1 MNLTDALEQIAAG
14 AAARGGLDDAE
25 LDTVVA
31 GVRRGRRWVTGTVLA
46 GLAGAAAAGV
56 LALSLLDLGGTPQ
69 PPVAPTETIAP
80 SPTTAPSPTA
90 PSPTAST
97 PSTTPAPEALSTPT
111 VDPLLPTAEPL
122 TRGLLATT
130 DASWLIAEVS
140 ATSDRLNYGRT
151 VTANYLIDPAG
162 IRYQLPDL
170 PGDDPRLIEWLPGTS
185 LALATENADLRI
197 PAPMSVVVV
206 DLETG
211 ATTPVDLEGIA
222 ADAGLVDVDV
232 QVAFAGDGTTDLI
245 VSMSGD
251 GTGLGERRTL
261 AGEVTA
267 SIDGPVSMIP
277 TPDGNLLLDT
287 GTSNLTKQL
296 EWGLAPQW
304 RDPHTLKVRAPVELP
319 GVTCWVR
326 GWLDAAGSV
335 IASCPGS
342 GWYVAS
348 PGVSTWQLPVKPS
361 TSWRG
366 IDPVLGYPDGT
377 VVVAV
382 EDGVALADGSAA
394 APVMR
399 MSATS
404 ATPVEAPVWGN
415 MWVHGTVAVSFD
427 EDANHSFAD
436 PGTESTSLISWDGA
450 DGATTVLVP
459 PLAGPA
465 GQNPMVVS
473 GPGAAWRTWL
483 YIDSSG
489 VLAHRSETDRA
500 GASCAGRTR
509 SPR

>member
-14 AAARGGLDDAE
+14 AAGHGGLADAE
-25 LDTVVA
+25 LDSVLAET
-31 GVRRGRRWVTGTVLA
+31 RRGRRWVTGTVLA

-56 LALSLLDLGGTPQ
+56 LAVSLLDLGGTP
-69 PPVAPTETIAP
+69 PPPAAPTQTNAPTQTIAP
-80 SPTTAPSPTA
+80 SPTATPTA
-90 PSPTAST
+90 TAST
-97 PSTTPAPEALSTPT
+97 PSTSAPPKAEVLSTPT

-130 DASWLIAEVS
+130 DASWLIVEVS
-140 ATSDRLNYGRT
+140 ATSDRQTYDRT
-151 VTANYLIDPAG
+151 VTANYLIDPTG
-162 IRYQLPDL
+162 VRYQLPDL
-170 PGDDPRLIEWLPGTS
+170 PGDDPSLIEWLPGTS
-185 LALATENADLRI
+185 LALATENANIPI
-197 PAPMSVVVV
+197 PAPISVVVV

-232 QVAFAGDGTTDLI
+232 RVAFAGDGTTDLI

-267 SIDGPVSMIP
+267 SIDGPVSLTP

-287 GTSNLTKQL
+287 GTSSLTKQL

-319 GVTCWVR
+319 GVTCWVE
-326 GWLDAAGSV
+326 GWLDATGSV
-335 IASCPGS
+335 VASCPGS

-348 PGVSTWQLPVKPS
+348 PGASTWQLPLKPS

-366 IDPVLGYPDGT
+366 ITPVVGRPDGT

-382 EDGVALADGSAA
+382 EDGVTLANGSAA

-399 MSATS
+399 MSATT
-404 ATPVEAPVWGN
+404 ATPVEAPVQGT
-415 MWVHGTVAVSFD
+415 MWVHGTVVVSFD
-427 EDANHSFAD
+427 EDANVSFAD
-436 PGTESTSLISWDGA
+436 PGSESLSLISWDGA

-465 GQNPMVVS
+465 WQAPSVVS
-473 GPGAAWRTWL
+473 GPGAEHRTWL

-489 VLAHRSETDRA
+489 ALAAPVGD
-500 GASCAGRTR
+500 
-509 SPR
+509 